1 LNKENKYLLLLL
13 LLLLPIFEFPH
24 KNEKNTKIYIRKK
37 SKKITGAR
45 KGCWN
50 TEKRPKLVEKVQ
62 KYKKVEI

>member
-1 LNKENKYLLLLL
+1 
-13 LLLLPIFEFPH
+13 LLPIFEFPQ